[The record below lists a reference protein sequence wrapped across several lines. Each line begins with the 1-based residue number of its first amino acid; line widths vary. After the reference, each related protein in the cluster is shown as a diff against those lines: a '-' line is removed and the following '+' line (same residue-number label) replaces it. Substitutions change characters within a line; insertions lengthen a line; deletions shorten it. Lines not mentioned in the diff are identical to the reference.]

1 MHPKIQNINRILLVG
16 DFPPPVTGA
25 AKNNFIVAQRMS
37 DRFAVQCVDT
47 SANSMALNRHLGY
60 HWVRVL
66 RNLKAALRLIGCGL
80 TPTGHGTALYHVPNA
95 GYGSVYT
102 MILVT
107 ICWMLR
113 LRCILHH
120 RSFRYIDRP
129 TRSMQWIVNRT
140 SQRGLH
146 VFLSQGMQDR
156 FMKAYGNTVTAS
168 VVSNAA
174 YVDVTDGHR
183 RTHEGALVLGHL
195 SNLCHEKGI
204 DDVIATYRR
213 LRQHRD
219 DIHLLIGGPAMNAQ
233 VEASLKAL
241 QDDFGDAVT
250 IVGKVQS
257 EDKNRFYQQIDLF
270 LFPTRYAVEAQ
281 PNVVFEALASG
292 CPVAAFDRGCIAE
305 MLGPESL
312 LVATESDFA
321 QAVEG
326 WIQQFAQTDRL
337 AERSEQALA
346 QCQAQQRVGKQQ
358 LAEVMDKIN
367 DPIAWSAAVGVE

>member
-1 MHPKIQNINRILLVG
+1 
-16 DFPPPVTGA
+16 
-25 AKNNFIVAQRMS
+25 
-37 DRFAVQCVDT
+37 
-47 SANSMALNRHLGY
+47 
-60 HWVRVL
+60 
-66 RNLKAALRLIGCGL
+66 
-80 TPTGHGTALYHVPNA
+80 
-95 GYGSVYT
+95 
-102 MILVT
+102 
-107 ICWMLR
+107 
-113 LRCILHH
+113 
-120 RSFRYIDRP
+120 
-129 TRSMQWIVNRT
+129 
-140 SQRGLH
+140 
-146 VFLSQGMQDR
+146 
-156 FMKAYGNTVTAS
+156 
-168 VVSNAA
+168 
-174 YVDVTDGHR
+174 
-183 RTHEGALVLGHL
+183 
-195 SNLCHEKGI
+195 
-204 DDVIATYRR
+204 
-213 LRQHRD
+213 
-219 DIHLLIGGPAMNAQ
+219 MNAQ